1 MLYFTFSPRSLWWP
15 HCVTKLPRLPN
26 MLSSKRL
33 QTTGCLEKDSSIPL
47 IFCFL
52 FLPFPGTN
60 NLEGN
65 AFFLDDSWGKFK
77 CFFTE
82 IDLNQ
87 LFTVLVIVLS
97 YKQNKCISD
106 DVKPIWKQV
115 KSTLGQKTSSGNPCR
130 KKCYCT
136 FVVLLYYLIIFQFN
150 VFAELNGI
158 FVQFEIVQRCSW
170 WFPVKK
176 RFRQKGSV
184 FSTVKNSPQS
194 KLVTQSSFSRKG
206 RIYILNMNSS
216 LNPHQ
221 TNFDI

>member
-1 MLYFTFSPRSLWWP
+1 MPSFS
-15 HCVTKLPRLPN
+15 
-26 MLSSKRL
+26 MI
-33 QTTGCLEKDSSIPL
+33 LEANS
-47 IFCFL
+47 
-52 FLPFPGTN
+52 N
-60 NLEGN
+60 V
-65 AFFLDDSWGKFK
+65 
-77 CFFTE
+77 FFTE

-115 KSTLGQKTSSGNPCR
+115 KPTLGQKTSSSNPCR

-194 KLVTQSSFSRKG
+194 KLVTQSSFSRKD